1 LISKPDYLRFVDEQL
16 EAMIRMVQELGDD
29 LANRRLKAPG
39 SNSPFVILTHCLGVM
54 EYWGGHVVAGRPSER
69 HRASEFAAEGEVR
82 ELVQRARAARD
93 QLVRDVEGAEPESA
107 PRSTVDSDPDMPQI
121 TGTQGGALLHI
132 YEELARHRGQMDITH
147 DVLQSAGH

>member
-1 LISKPDYLRFVDEQL
+1 MISKPDYMQFVDEQM

-69 HRASEFAAEGEVR
+69 HRASEFAAEGEVG
-82 ELVQRARAARD
+82 ELVGRARAARA
-93 QLVRDVEGAEPESA
+93 QLLQDVDGAEPSA
-107 PRSTVDSDPDMPQI
+107 SPRSAVDSDPDMPEI
-121 TGTQGGALLHI
+121 TRTQGGALLHV
-132 YEELARHRGQMDITH
+132 YEELARHRGQMDVTH
-147 DVLQSAGH
+147 DLLQSAGH